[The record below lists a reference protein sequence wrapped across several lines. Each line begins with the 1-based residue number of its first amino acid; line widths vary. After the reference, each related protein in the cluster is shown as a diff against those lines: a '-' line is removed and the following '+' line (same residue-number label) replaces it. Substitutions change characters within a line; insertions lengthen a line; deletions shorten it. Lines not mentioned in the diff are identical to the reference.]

1 MDVLIATVAER
12 PDLAALLDDF
22 NDWPT
27 FMRQDP
33 IGALYYADPV
43 AAYPE
48 FVLVAVDRAEPD
60 RLVAK
65 GYSVPFSWDDDPAVM
80 LPDDGW
86 DGVIISATLD
96 RLAGRR
102 GNLVSALEIS
112 ARQDVRGVG
121 LSGAMLGA
129 MCDKAVTSGSTAW
142 SRRSGPTG

>member
-12 PDLAALLDDF
+12 PDLASLLDDF

-60 RLVAK
+60 RLVREGRREAFRS
-65 GYSVPFSWDDDPAVM
+65 GDGPAGGRPGGDAPRRRLGRGDHRRHPRSTGWPPREPRVRARDLDPA
-80 LPDDGW
+80 
-86 DGVIISATLD
+86 
-96 RLAGRR
+96 GRPRRRVVR
-102 GNLVSALEIS
+102 GD
-112 ARQDVRGVG
+112 ARRDVRQ
-121 LSGAMLGA
+121 
-129 MCDKAVTSGSTAW
+129 
-142 SRRSGPTG
+142 GP